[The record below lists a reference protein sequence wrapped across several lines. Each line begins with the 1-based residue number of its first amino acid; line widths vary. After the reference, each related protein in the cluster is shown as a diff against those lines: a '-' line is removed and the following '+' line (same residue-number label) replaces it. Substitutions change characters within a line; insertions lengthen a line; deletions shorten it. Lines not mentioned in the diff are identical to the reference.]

1 MGEWRSKGWGV
12 GSEGSE
18 GHKGVVVVWRRVGV
32 VCVGRVG
39 QKAVCFLV
47 KGGMRQRG

>member
-12 GSEGSE
+12 GSEG
-18 GHKGVVVVWRRVGV
+18 HKGVVVVGRRVGV

-39 QKAVCFLV
+39 QKAVCFPV
-47 KGGMRQRG
+47 KGGMR